1 MIDYTKESHETLLR
15 IESLIKN
22 LLSSHYQNQLQDKVD
37 IKAYLVFD
45 KNKLAE
51 FKEEREKLWK
61 TASFKCY
68 WDNDKRTWVFDGK
81 KKILEDFVAAF
92 QRRGIPLEVN
102 EVEK

>member
-1 MIDYTKESHETLLR
+1 MIDYNKEAYETLLR
-15 IESLIKN
+15 IESLLKN
-22 LLSSHYQNQLQDKVD
+22 FFSSVHQNQQQDKVD

-68 WDNDKRTWVFDGK
+68 W
-81 KKILEDFVAAF
+81 
-92 QRRGIPLEVN
+92 
-102 EVEK
+102 